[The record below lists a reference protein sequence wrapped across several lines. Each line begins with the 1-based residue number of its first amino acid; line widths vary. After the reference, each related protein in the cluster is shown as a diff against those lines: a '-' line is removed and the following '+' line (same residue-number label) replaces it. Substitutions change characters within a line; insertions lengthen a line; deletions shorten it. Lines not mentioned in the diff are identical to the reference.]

1 MQGFNTYLKDL
12 FDQNF
17 SISFDTYLK
26 DKEMRNRIELTN
38 VDVDFFMN
46 LFLEKNHCKNQ
57 NL

>member
-1 MQGFNTYLKDL
+1 MQDFNTYLKDL

-17 SISFDTYLK
+17 SISLDTYLK
-26 DKEMRNRIELTN
+26 DKEMRNRIEMTN

-46 LFLEKNHCKNQ
+46 LFLEKNHYKNQ